1 MPEVSRSAHFHDRS
15 AEFRRLAKER
25 DEAGHRE
32 SSAMLRQVAAEFE
45 AEASEL
51 DGTSSV

>member
-1 MPEVSRSAHFHDRS
+1 MSDINRSAHFHDRS

-25 DEAGHRE
+25 YEAGHRE

-45 AEASEL
+45 AEAAEL
-51 DGTSSV
+51 DGKSTV